1 VPAVRRVTDKVE
13 LAVIVLE
20 VLVRQNIIRTSALFV
35 ALAAAALAS
44 ACGSGSGT
52 DTTPPT
58 TPTASSSS
66 SQGVGTLKIEDI
78 VVGTGAEA
86 KAGDT
91 VTVDY
96 TGWLTNGTKFD
107 SSIGKTPLVF
117 VLGVGQVIKGWDQ
130 GVVGM
135 KVGGKRTL
143 TIPPDL
149 AYGAQGAGNGVI
161 PSNATLV
168 FDVELLK
175 AN

>member
-20 VLVRQNIIRTSALFV
+20 VLVRQNIIRTSALFA
-35 ALAAAALAS
+35 ALAAAVLAS
-44 ACGSGSGT
+44 ACGNGSGAT
-52 DTTPPT
+52 TTTPP
-58 TPTASSSS
+58 PAQSIS

-107 SSIGKTPLVF
+107 SSIGKMPLVF

>member
-1 VPAVRRVTDKVE
+1 
-13 LAVIVLE
+13 
-20 VLVRQNIIRTSALFV
+20 VRQNIIRTSALFV

-107 SSIGKTPLVF
+107 SSIGKMPLVF

-130 GVVGM
+130 GVAGM
-135 KVGGKRTL
+135 KVGGKRKL

-161 PSNATLV
+161 PPNTTLV

-175 AN
+175 VN